1 MKNVFK
7 SPSSGRRPPSPRSGG
22 ANADTACSV
31 APPQRVIPRA
41 DAGSP
46 SPVAGDSAPSPR
58 RGMTLVALA
67 LTLLAL
73 ALPAFAEN
81 VIVIRDAT
89 ILTVS
94 HGKIEHGSVL
104 IRGTKIAAVGPNDQ
118 VAAPAGAKVINA
130 TGMFIL
136 PGIVDTHSHTAVEG
150 SVNEISLPN
159 SGIVRIRDVLTDE
172 DINVYRQLAG
182 GTTTALVLHGSA
194 NPIGGQSQIVK
205 WRWGHP
211 VSEWPIADAPRT
223 IKFALGENPKSSNF
237 RPPPGIPAQYPQTRM
252 GVEEVIRQSFTDA
265 KDYRAKWEE
274 YDARKKRGETPI
286 PPRRD
291 LLMEEM
297 LDILDGKV
305 DVHSHCY
312 RADEIM
318 MLLRLSD
325 EQGFKIRELQHVLEG
340 YKVAKEIAA
349 HGVGG
354 GTFIDWWGFK
364 MEAYDAIPYNVA
376 LMDRAGVLT
385 SVNSDS
391 DELARRLNLDA
402 AKAMKYGGLSEEEAL
417 KLCTLNGAKQL
428 RLDHRLGSID
438 AGKDADL
445 AIWTGHPFSTYSRVE
460 TTFVDGEIVFDR
472 QRDLELRKEIAK
484 EKADRLKK
492 EADEEAKNKK
502 GKKGGDNDEKKEPA
516 NG

>member
-1 MKNVFK
+1 MKPGK
-7 SPSSGRRPPSPRSGG
+7 LSPLTRRF
-22 ANADTACSV
+22 A
-31 APPQRVIPRA
+31 
-41 DAGSP
+41 
-46 SPVAGDSAPSPR
+46 APSPR
-58 RGMTLVALA
+58 DAGRGILFAGPSPRLRGEGGAQRRMRGALA
-67 LTLLAL
+67 AFLAFL
-73 ALPAFAEN
+73 ATTALAEN
-81 VIVIRDAT
+81 VVLIRDAT
-89 ILTVS
+89 ILTIT

-104 IRGTKIAAVGPNDQ
+104 IRGAKIAAVGPNDRVQ
-118 VAAPAGAKVINA
+118 APAGATVIDA
-130 TGMFIL
+130 AGKFVM
-136 PGIVDTHSHTAVEG
+136 PGIVDTHSHTAIEG
-150 SVNEISLPN
+150 SGNEISLPN
-159 SGIVRIRDVLTDE
+159 TGMVRIRDVLTNE
-172 DINVYRQLAG
+172 DIDSYRELAG
-182 GTTTALVLHGSA
+182 GTTCSLVLHGSA

-205 WRWGHP
+205 WKWGHP
-211 VSEWPIADAPRT
+211 VSEWPVADAPRT

-237 RPPPGIPAQYPQTRM
+237 RPPPGIAAQYPQTRM

-265 KDYRAKWEE
+265 KDYAAKWAD
-274 YDARKKRGETPI
+274 YDARRKRGEDPI
-286 PPRRD
+286 PPGRD
-291 LLMEEM
+291 ILMETM
-297 LDILDGKV
+297 NDILAGKI

-318 MLLRLSD
+318 MLLRVSD

-428 RLDHRLGSID
+428 RLDHRIGSID
-438 AGKDADL
+438 VGKDADVV
-445 AIWTGHPFSTYSRVE
+445 IWNGHPFSTYSRVD
-460 TTFVDGEIVFDR
+460 TTFVEGEVVFDR
-472 QRDLELRKEIAK
+472 QKDITQRAALAK

-492 EADEEAKNKK
+492 EAD
-502 GKKGGDNDEKKEPA
+502 DEKKNKPA
-516 NG
+516 KKDEEKSDE